1 MDIISAANPERI
13 LEERH
18 HNKKRKEITPLR
30 KTQITQ
36 QDMLLRLVNVLIQ
49 FTLVWNK
56 IRAFADR
63 REQLGVRLELIKT
76 LAKDQELIRAGV
88 RPERDRYRDLLIN
101 AMLILGGQILG
112 WTTVTKD
119 AKLRGRMAMS
129 RTGLRE
135 AGLQLAGL
143 AREVHDVASRNLEA
157 LADFGVTQDQVEQLD
172 DLIKVYDALAGSPRE
187 AIKSQKTVTR
197 LLDRELHLA
206 MADAKEF
213 FDPMML
219 QFEEREPEF
228 FAAYQSAR
236 GTFKA
241 PVRAKLDENG
251 QPTAQWRIAKAKKAE
266 ERKAK
271 AGTKAKKGSGSGS
284 ATTAQNPTGT
294 VPLAN

>member
-1 MDIISAANPERI
+1 M
-13 LEERH
+13 
-18 HNKKRKEITPLR
+18 K

-36 QDMLLRLVNVLIQ
+36 QDMLLRLLNILIQ

-63 REQLGVRLELIKT
+63 REQFGVRLELLKT
-76 LAKDQELIRAGV
+76 LAKDQELMRAGV

-129 RTGLRE
+129 RTGLRD
-135 AGLQLAGL
+135 AGLQLAGM
-143 AREVHDVASRNLEA
+143 AREVHAVASGNLEA
-157 LADFGVTQDQVEQLD
+157 LADFGATQDQVEQLD
-172 DLIKVYDALAGSPRE
+172 DLIKVYDALAGSPRD

-197 LLDRELHLA
+197 LLDRELRLA

-219 QFEEREPEF
+219 QFEEREAEF
-228 FAAYQSAR
+228 FTAYQSAR

-251 QPTAQWRIAKAKKAE
+251 QPTAQWRIAKAE
-266 ERKAK
+266 KAK
-271 AGTKAKKGSGSGS
+271 AKKENAGTKKASRAKTKNGTGSRS
-284 ATTAQNPTGT
+284 ATADASSEEVKLSN
-294 VPLAN
+294 